1 MKNRVQDLVILSYT
15 EIPDD
20 QSIKVI
26 YNIEANLTGE

>member
-1 MKNRVQDLVILSYT
+1 VQDLVILSYT

-26 YNIEANLTGE
+26 YNIEANQTGE